1 MDASM
6 LKRLYDAVLHGD
18 SEQAVELTRNAVS
31 EDNDLQD
38 IIKNAYVPAMYEV
51 GERFQRGEFYIP
63 EMLIAAK
70 AMKDGMDII
79 KPLIKKDQMVVGKVV
94 LGTVA
99 GDLHDMGKNLVGIML
114 EGAGYT
120 VIDLGT
126 NVSSEAFIKA
136 VQDNEPDVV
145 GLSALITTT
154 MSVMAITIKAFKEAG
169 VRDKVKVIVGGAPVT
184 SDFAL
189 QIGADG
195 YAEDAGGAINLVRG
209 LVPARC

>member
-51 GERFQRGEFYIP
+51 GERFQRGEFY
-63 EMLIAAK
+63 
-70 AMKDGMDII
+70 MKDGMDII